1 MQLKRSGLASF
12 LPKAACPDKK
22 GAIRALLNHPI
33 MKKTI
38 LFSSL
43 ALILF
48 ASCKKEISGLPEA
61 TQTGANTFGARVNG
75 EMWIPQQFGPFNAS
89 NLLEARLLGN
99 NFYLKA
105 QNFASSPNE
114 SEFDLAIGGL
124 TGTGT
129 YSLNVN
135 TNYPSQGVNYGYY
148 VKRNLTPINEWITS
162 ASNIGS
168 ITITRFDTT
177 ARIISGTFQFTGGEI
192 NNSASAVS
200 VTDGRFDV
208 KY

>member
-1 MQLKRSGLASF
+1 
-12 LPKAACPDKK
+12 
-22 GAIRALLNHPI
+22 
-33 MKKTI
+33 MKKT
-38 LFSSL
+38 LLSCTL
-43 ALILF
+43 LISF
-48 ASCKKEISGLPEA
+48 AVFSCKKDISDLPEA

-75 EMWIPQQFGPFNAS
+75 EMWVPQGFGPFNAS

-114 SEFDLAIGGL
+114 SEFDLAIGGI

-129 YSLNVN
+129 YLLNTN

-148 VKRNLTPINEWITS
+148 VKRKMTPLNEWITS
-162 ASNIGS
+162 SANTGS

-177 ARIISGTFQFTGGEI
+177 ARVISGTFQFTGGEI
-192 NNSASAVS
+192 YNSAAAVTVS
-200 VTDGRFDV
+200 DGRFDV